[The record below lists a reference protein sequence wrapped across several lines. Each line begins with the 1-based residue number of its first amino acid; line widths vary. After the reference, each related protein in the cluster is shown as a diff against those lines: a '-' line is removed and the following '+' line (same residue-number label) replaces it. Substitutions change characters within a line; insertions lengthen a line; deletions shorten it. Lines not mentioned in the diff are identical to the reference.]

1 MEQPSHL
8 YLQIQPL
15 TGNIFYVNVLRA
27 CDVETIKRIIQRME
41 GYEQP
46 RQILLLNDT
55 TLHENQ
61 VLCVATDGGSV
72 LQLVLSASED
82 LEEAPELD
90 RKKCI
95 GCGSDNP
102 AWRAVPGCQACTT
115 MQAMELECL
124 RDQQEEAAA
133 GAARARVRRTIV

>member
-15 TGNIFYVNVLRA
+15 TGNIFYVKVPRA
-27 CDVETIKRIIQRME
+27 CHVDTIKRIIQRME

-55 TLHENQ
+55 ILHENQ
-61 VLCVATDGGSV
+61 VLRGVTDGSV

-82 LEEAPELD
+82 LEETPELD